1 MTKSRSNS
9 RPRNLGRRLAKIARK
24 AELSEADRK
33 TLADAAYLLVDIH
46 SLLLVHVRRFA
57 RAAADP
63 RGMEFRHACGRHPHG
78 PEDALTLLG
87 REAFRIDACIGLG
100 CSEKPPAVELAKF
113 LISERR
119 FV

>member
-9 RPRNLGRRLAKIARK
+9 SPRNLGKRLAKIARK
-24 AELSEADRK
+24 SGLSEADRK
-33 TLADAAYLLVDIH
+33 TLADAAYLLEDLH
-46 SLLLVHVRRFA
+46 SLLFIHVRRFA

-63 RGMEFRHACGRHPHG
+63 LGMEFRQVCGRHPRG
-78 PEDALTLLG
+78 QQDALLLLS
-87 REAFRIDACIGLG
+87 REAFRIDACIGLN
-100 CSEKPPAVELAKF
+100 CSVEPPAVELAKF